1 MHAKKILSILVL
13 FSLLMIPLGELG
25 NTRIVNAEEA
35 DPPKATDGG
44 DLFIDEPG
52 VNNPIEPNYGPRL
65 AEGITQE
72 VEDKSIGVLPPS
84 ELVGDLQESGES
96 IAPDNDLT
104 STSTIPNLERGYA
117 STSLGTRTFVM
128 DSFDRADGPIGSS
141 WTMHAGFCNVSSH
154 AAICSSYGLATFKN
168 SPGGGNT
175 ADVDVASVGINVQ
188 YAGLVLNYGAGV
200 NNVFV
205 KVQQQDGVGKF
216 NKAACYTGNN
226 NAEAPFGL
234 GFFPLSSPFTTAHM
248 KASRL
253 GDTVT
258 ITFSNIDG
266 GIQADQTYVCT
277 GAPAPEGTGIGIAG
291 LSGISRM
298 DNFGVPAG
306 PQVLLLEADDDIP
319 GGSPIQ
325 EALLDYD
332 DLGTVDLIDVKSSPP
347 TITQLQAYDIVVT
360 WNNYVFGDPV
370 GIGNVLAD
378 YVDLGGKVINMM
390 FSLGVT
396 GWEMQGRFM
405 DENYTAIN
413 GITQNYSNVCLENY
427 DSSHPIMA
435 GIGNVCEYYYIG
447 ETYLTADTVEIASWS
462 DGEKFVAVK
471 NDRSVV
477 TINGYVGIYHLWT
490 GQMDD
495 ILHNAIHWLYSNWV
509 EISTDPIPRMD
520 SVLAAYDGKVWS
532 ITGYGIDMRVSYYTP
547 LTKSWTLVP
556 GSEPPFGVNYV
567 RSGCQ
572 VADQVYV
579 YGDAATAGFT
589 GLWRYSMSSN
599 TWSQLTPA
607 GTPPPHTGIWAPAW
621 AADPDTG
628 CCYLTGGGTAPGGG
642 TLNTVFVYDAFS
654 NQWLTPLP
662 GFTSPRDFHAA
673 FIYSR
678 PADGYKM
685 LCIAGGTNI
694 DSVVFASTQCYEF
707 PSGVW
712 HSENLDMGS
721 LPTPLWG
728 MGFTKA
734 DTAVGDQLWLINGA
748 DDSFAL
754 YPGSLAF
761 DVNSNK
767 WIDKGPLESGTF
779 YRTSAVH
786 LDGSVYH
793 VGGSTGGFSY
803 SGLSDKYT
811 GLWLPWHV
819 YLPMIMK

>member
-1 MHAKKILSILVL
+1 MRLHKILSIFVL
-13 FSLLMIPLGELG
+13 FGLLIIPFGELG
-25 NTRIVNAEEA
+25 HTRIVKAEGT

-44 DLFIDEPG
+44 DLFINEPD
-52 VNNPIEPNYGPRL
+52 VSNPIETNYGPRL
-65 AEGITQE
+65 AEGISQDVVDKTIGIFPESEPMGDMQE
-72 VEDKSIGVLPPS
+72 NF
-84 ELVGDLQESGES
+84 ES
-96 IAPDNDLT
+96 IAAENDLT
-104 STSTIPNLERGYA
+104 STSTDPNLDRGYA
-117 STSLGTRTFVM
+117 STSLGSRTFVF
-128 DSFDRADGPIGSS
+128 DSFDRADGPVGSS

-154 AAICSSYGLATFKN
+154 AAVCSSNGLATFKN
-168 SPGGGNT
+168 SPGGGN
-175 ADVDVASVGINVQ
+175 AAEVDVTAVGNTTQ
-188 YAGLVLNYGAGV
+188 YAGLLLNYGAGI
-200 NNVFV
+200 NNLFI
-205 KVQQQDGVGKF
+205 KVQQQDGSGKF
-216 NKAACYTGNN
+216 HNGACYTGNN
-226 NAEAPFGL
+226 NSGAPFGL
-234 GFFPLSSPFTTAHM
+234 GFFDLSSSFTTAHM

-253 GDTVT
+253 GDAVT
-258 ITFSNIDG
+258 IEFSNIDG
-266 GIQADQTYVCT
+266 GVQADQTYVCT
-277 GAPAPEGTGIGIAG
+277 GAPAPEGTGIGIVG
-291 LSGISRM
+291 YNGISRM

-306 PQVLLLEADDDIP
+306 PQVLLLESDSDIP
-319 GGSPIQ
+319 GNSPIQ
-325 EALLDYD
+325 ETLLAYEDV
-332 DLGTVDLIDVKSSPP
+332 GTVDLFDAQSSTP
-347 TITQLQAYDIVVT
+347 TLTQLQSYDVVVT
-360 WNNYVFGDPV
+360 WSNYPYYDPV
-370 GIGNVLAD
+370 GVGNVLAD
-378 YVDLGGKVINMM
+378 YVDSGGKVINLM
-390 FSLGVT
+390 FSFGT
-396 GWEMQGRFM
+396 HGWEMQGRFM
-405 DENYTAIN
+405 TENYTAMN
-413 GITQNYSNVCLENY
+413 GTNHLFSNLCMGSS
-427 DSSHPIMA
+427 DSSHPIVA
-435 GIGNVCEYYYIG
+435 GIENVCEYYRIEG
-447 ETYLTADTVEIASWS
+447 TYLTPDSVEIASWS
-462 DGEKFVAVK
+462 NSEKFVAVK

-477 TINGYVGIYHLWT
+477 TINGYVGLSALWT

-509 EISTDPIPRMD
+509 EISTDPAPRMD
-520 SVLAAYDGKVWS
+520 NVLAAYDGKVWS
-532 ITGYGIDMRVSYYTP
+532 ITGNGIDMRVSYYTP

-572 VADQVYV
+572 VGDKVYV
-579 YGDAATAGFT
+579 YGDADNTSFT

-628 CCYLTGGGTAPGGG
+628 RCYLTGGGTAPGGG

-654 NQWLTPLP
+654 NQWLAPLP

-673 FIYSR
+673 FIFSR